1 MGYAYR
7 PAPPDLRPFVRSLW
21 FNEDPPVRRYERILP
36 QPVAHVIVNLS
47 EPYRLLTR
55 GGAWI
60 GDPFGAA
67 FVSGLQPEYLVIE
80 NPDHLWQCGIELE
93 PAGLAAL
100 VTIPPAELTGRVRDA
115 DALIAGSSGWRVA
128 LQAAERDAERTLDL
142 LTALA
147 VAALRPG
154 FAIDPVVHDSLS
166 RLDADPDLPIA
177 ALATELGVSHARLID
192 RFRYGVGVTPKTYAD
207 LARFSHFLNAIP
219 FDAVPTW
226 SELVATTGYHDQPH
240 FIRSF
245 KRYTGYTPSQYLAGV
260 RTYGAEF
267 PSFQPMEQFPTIA
280 AGEATT
286 TVG

>member
-7 PAPPDLRPFVRSLW
+7 PAPPELRPFVRSLW
-21 FNEDPPVRRYERILP
+21 FNEAPPVRRYERILP

-47 EPYRLLTR
+47 EPYRLLAR
-55 GGAWI
+55 GGEWI
-60 GDPFGAA
+60 GDPFRAA
-67 FVSGLQPEYLVIE
+67 FVSGLQLEYLVIE
-80 NPDHLWQCGIELE
+80 NPGHLWQCGAELE

-100 VTIPPAELTGRVRDA
+100 VSIPPADLTGRVRDA
-115 DALIAGSSGWRVA
+115 DTLIAGSSSWRST
-128 LQAAERDAERTLDL
+128 LQAADRDAERTLDL
-142 LTALA
+142 LTGLVGAA
-147 VAALRPG
+147 VRPN
-154 FAIDPVVHDSLS
+154 FTIDPVVADGLA

-177 ALATELGVSHARLID
+177 ALAAELGVSHVRLIA
-192 RFRYGVGVTPKTYAD
+192 RFRDGLGVAPKTYAD
-207 LARFSHFLNAIP
+207 LARFSLFLNAIP
-219 FDAVPTW
+219 FDDVPTW

-267 PSFQPMEQFPTIA
+267 PSFQPMEQFSTIA
-280 AGEATT
+280 AGQATT